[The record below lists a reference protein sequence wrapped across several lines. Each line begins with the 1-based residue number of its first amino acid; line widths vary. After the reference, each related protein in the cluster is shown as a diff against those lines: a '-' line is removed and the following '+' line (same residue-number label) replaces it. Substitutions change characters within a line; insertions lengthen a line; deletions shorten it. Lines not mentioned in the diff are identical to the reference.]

1 MRIPTIL
8 VLLLA
13 VISSEQPIVAQTAQN
28 EDIEAAAATRLAT
41 EFVRMARIATSSEPL
56 STTAISTAV
65 ILIQESL
72 KLDPKNPSIWRAA
85 IEVAQMADRSDF
97 ELEAIRGLLQVTPN
111 DTTVQLARLR
121 SVIEKT
127 NTVEQRMALYESLL
141 SDGRSKLLDPRV
153 ASRLAFDASL
163 LQRQLGDLKQFAR
176 WLAEAVA
183 LDPSYPDAISMAAG
197 FFGDETADSY
207 TRAELLSATMLSNIR
222 DVTLQVSLAE
232 FLMSYG
238 DYKDAAQMYRVV
250 LSESIEDDIRDG
262 LLADILLSQWAVG
275 GTSLALDILT
285 RRQTLVD
292 VAYRK
297 KTKQQNSRMTPLE
310 IARIHAPL
318 IPKLATIRAVI
329 YAERDSRSEA
339 EQALASAIGSIHTLA
354 S

>member
-13 VISSEQPIVAQTAQN
+13 AISSEQPIVAQTAQN
-28 EDIEAAAATRLAT
+28 EGIEAAAATRLAT

-153 ASRLAFDASL
+153 ASRLAFDASPSNMSLIQRPWL
-163 LQRQLGDLKQFAR
+163 LYQ
-176 WLAEAVA
+176 
-183 LDPSYPDAISMAAG
+183 Y
-197 FFGDETADSY
+197 
-207 TRAELLSATMLSNIR
+207 
-222 DVTLQVSLAE
+222 
-232 FLMSYG
+232 
-238 DYKDAAQMYRVV
+238 
-250 LSESIEDDIRDG
+250 
-262 LLADILLSQWAVG
+262 WA
-275 GTSLALDILT
+275 
-285 RRQTLVD
+285 
-292 VAYRK
+292 
-297 KTKQQNSRMTPLE
+297 
-310 IARIHAPL
+310 
-318 IPKLATIRAVI
+318 
-329 YAERDSRSEA
+329 
-339 EQALASAIGSIHTLA
+339 
-354 S
+354 